1 MSKKQ
6 ILDIENYKEE
16 FEAIRN
22 ELSLL
27 SNRFMALAMDYKH
40 HIDRSFKE
48 KKIYE
53 LRDNIQ
59 YRLFSA
65 NFHLELLFN
74 HIRIVEKQIHQGM
87 ILNDKNTIPILS
99 YVDMFRQQIT
109 SLFDS
114 FIYHTVSVFDYLG
127 TLTNYI
133 SSNKKEQTL
142 MWTQLAKS
150 VRDNSTIFGKAK
162 YSNLIDQIDRDFV
175 CKLYD
180 YRADLIH
187 RKADFGG
194 FNVTHKLGYTESV
207 ISTFYAGDKLVKSFS
222 ELKKLS
228 IENDL
233 TLRFASIWI
242 LKKTINNITD
252 ILFSFKEEIESKSL
266 GLPPDMY
273 YLHPKTNEKLPVS
286 VNYWHEDLYKKQ
298 K

>member
-1 MSKKQ
+1 MSKKK
-6 ILDIENYKEE
+6 IIDIENYKEE
-16 FEAIRN
+16 FEVIRK

-40 HIDRSFKE
+40 HIDRNFKE
-48 KKIYE
+48 QKIYT

-74 HIRIVEKQIHQGM
+74 HIHLVENQIHKG
-87 ILNDKNTIPILS
+87 IKLENKNTIPIMS
-99 YVDMFRQQIT
+99 YFDLFRQQIT

-133 SSNKKEQTL
+133 SSTKKEKTL

-150 VRDNSTIFGKAK
+150 VRDKNNSLSKAK
-162 YSNLIDQIDRDFV
+162 YSELIDQIDRIFV

-194 FNVTHKLGYTESV
+194 FNVIHKLGYTESV
-207 ISTFYAGDKLVKSFS
+207 ISTFYAGDKLIKSFS
-222 ELKKLS
+222 ELKKHS

-233 TLRFASIWI
+233 TLRYVSIWI
-242 LKKTINNITD
+242 LKETINNITD
-252 ILFSFKEEIESKSL
+252 ILFSLKEEIESKSL